1 MVNAEGFRRLR
12 EMDGTPKDT
21 RSFKSNAPKAGG
33 KGFAGG
39 IPGMDGLGAGD
50 VVCPWE
56 AFGDMEMS
64 DLAAF
69 GIV

>member
-1 MVNAEGFRRLR
+1 MCDENFEKPE
-12 EMDGTPKDT
+12 EMDGQT
-21 RSFKSNAPKAGG
+21 RTFKSNAPTAGG

-39 IPGMDGLGAGD
+39 IPGMDGLGAAN

-56 AFGDMEMS
+56 TYGEMDMN